1 MRREPV
7 DTFQTHQILA
17 RLEQPPTRRTGLP
30 CSKRRKRY
38 NAPPILSAGD
48 KHESFRSFVVTD
60 FSDRAEHN
68 KMKKDLVDFMEKC
81 FPK

>member
-1 MRREPV
+1 MLLQ
-7 DTFQTHQILA
+7 FF
-17 RLEQPPTRRTGLP
+17 
-30 CSKRRKRY
+30 
-38 NAPPILSAGD
+38 SAGD